1 MENQR
6 LADFTALNDT
16 QIYQFSP
23 RYFPLNYFATKI
35 RFSYLGDWGM
45 IEIQKKHTSPWK
57 KGWGK
62 KGKDGKSC
70 LVTVGDKI
78 GNIK

>member
-62 KGKDGKSC
+62 KRQGWEKLFGYSWGQDW
-70 LVTVGDKI
+70 
-78 GNIK
+78 